1 MADDDRT
8 DDYNVELWTR
18 EETPMLTVRV
28 ATDQSVRIA
37 QYGSDDARWGIYSCI
52 WDGGLGLIAYLR
64 KNPAL
69 SKNALVIDLGS
80 GTGVVGLGAAAIGFT
95 NVVVTDLREALD
107 LMIENA
113 RLNPKFNVSVEEIT
127 WGEPLSESVKQR
139 ISSTSEIVLV
149 GADIVYRQNLFDPL
163 LTTLEM
169 LWNTKVKCILATQ
182 SIRSHLEEFYARA
195 LERGFMT
202 IHLANVLVP
211 QGMSDDLPKIMDPS
225 NVKADNI
232 VHILELTRL
241 PT

>member
-8 DDYNVELWTR
+8 DDYKVELWTR

-139 ISSTSEIVLV
+139 ISSTNEILLV